1 MALMAPSGA
10 RGAMRLILAA
20 LLCAVGWP
28 AAARPASAAEPPNLL
43 RSCEAVMI
51 GARGT
56 QTDKIEIPHAG
67 LHCWYYLSAVQNMSV
82 LVDQRGQPLLG
93 ICAPANTTLLS
104 YVRIFVEYA
113 RRHPKAEQENA
124 AALAVTA
131 LNKAFPCG
139 PRSFTRARPQAS
151 PGGLRKSPA

>member
-1 MALMAPSGA
+1 
-10 RGAMRLILAA
+10 MRLILAA
-20 LLCAVGWP
+20 LLGVVGWSI
-28 AAARPASAAEPPNLL
+28 AARPAVAAEPRNLL

-51 GARGT
+51 GARRAPA
-56 QTDKIEIPHAG
+56 DKIEIPHAG

-93 ICAPANTTLLS
+93 ICAPVNTTLLS
-104 YVRIFVEYA
+104 YVRIFVAYA
-113 RRHPKAEQENA
+113 RRHPKAEQQNA

-139 PRSFTRARPQAS
+139 PRSVTRARPRAN
-151 PGGLRKSPA
+151 PAGLRKSPA